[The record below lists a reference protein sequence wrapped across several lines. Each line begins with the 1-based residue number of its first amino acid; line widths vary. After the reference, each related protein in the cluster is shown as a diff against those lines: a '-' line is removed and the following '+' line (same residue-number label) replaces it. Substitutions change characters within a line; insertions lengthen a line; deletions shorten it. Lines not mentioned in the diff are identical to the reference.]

1 MPLTTC
7 LCYFPAPEKCFGR
20 VRRHL
25 HFHTFP
31 HLGQNQ
37 SLCQSSVREIY
48 TLLFGNNVQTAAA
61 AEPKLLAGDI
71 FYAFSSQRQM

>member
-1 MPLTTC
+1 MFVL
-7 LCYFPAPEKCFGR
+7 LSSPEKCFSPAQH
-20 VRRHL
+20 HL
-25 HFHTFP
+25 HFHTFL

-37 SLCQSSVREIY
+37 SLCQSSVQEIY

-61 AEPKLLAGDI
+61 AEAQLLAGDI